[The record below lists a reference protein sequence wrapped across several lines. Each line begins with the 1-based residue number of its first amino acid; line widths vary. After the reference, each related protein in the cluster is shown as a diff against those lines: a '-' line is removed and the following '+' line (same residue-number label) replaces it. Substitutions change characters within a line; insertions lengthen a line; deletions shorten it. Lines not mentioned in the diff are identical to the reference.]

1 MDDFSSM
8 LDATF
13 FCLGFVSGVG
23 GGVIVL
29 IALVSCNRSGQS
41 GQALF
46 KSPFMVLRILFGFIY
61 KFLLG
66 GLFLLLVM
74 F

>member
-1 MDDFSSM
+1 MEDFSSM
-8 LDATF
+8 LDATC

-66 GLFLLLVM
+66 GLFLLLFM